1 MTIDP
6 SLPPIT
12 RLYQACEPLES
23 LHPDDPRWVDFDAV
37 RGEDNVVDSF
47 ARDIRRAR
55 ADGANVKL
63 FSGHRGVGKTS
74 ELFRLKALLE
84 KGGDGRP
91 GFVVVYCD
99 VSDKLDVNDLDFPD
113 LLVFVAAQLQ
123 QELAKMKLPGFTP
136 ATTYLKRAW
145 DDIRSMLGA
154 QVEFKEAELDTGFG
168 KLVMEL
174 RNRPISRA
182 LLREAVEKH
191 STSLLDAVNDLLG
204 SAKASA
210 IHAGHA
216 GLVLIVD
223 GLDKLVRRELEHGGN
238 THDRLFID
246 RSDQLAKLAVHTVYT
261 VPISLIYSPLIG
273 QLAQSVGDHTTPLSM
288 IRLRPH
294 RDAAITS
301 ASPGMQKMS
310 EMVAKRCAYVQVS
323 IMEAFDDLSTLEHLC
338 EMSGGH
344 PRHLLMFLQ
353 AACNELDDLPITRK
367 AAEKAVKRYAQ
378 SLTREVPDDAWPA
391 LRPFDTPQRDIP
403 KDELHQ
409 QMLFL
414 LYVFEYMNGEMWY
427 EVNPVLRT
435 VPRFHG

>member
-123 QELAKMKLPGFTP
+123 QQLADMQLPGFTP

-168 KLVMEL
+168 KLVMDL
-174 RNRPISRA
+174 RNRPTSRA
-182 LLREAVEKH
+182 LLRDAVEQH
-191 STSLLDAVNDLLG
+191 STSLLIAVNDLLG

-261 VPISLIYSPLIG
+261 VPISLIYSPRIG
-273 QLAQSVGDHTTPLSM
+273 QLEHSIGEHNTPVSM

-310 EMVAKRCAYVQVS
+310 EMVAKRCTYVQVTD
-323 IMEAFDDLSTLEHLC
+323 AFDAPSTLDYLC

-391 LRPFDTPQRDIP
+391 LRPFDTPRRDIP

-435 VPRFHG
+435 VPRFNG

>member
-182 LLREAVEKH
+182 LLRDAVEQH
-191 STSLLDAVNDLLG
+191 STSLLIAVNDLLG

-210 IHAGHA
+210 IQAGHA

-246 RSDQLAKLAVHTVYT
+246 RSEQLAALAVHTVYT
-261 VPISLIYSPLIG
+261 VPISLIYSPRIG
-273 QLAQSVGDHTTPLSM
+273 QLEHSIGEHNTPVSM

-310 EMVAKRCAYVQVS
+310 EMVAKRCTYVQVS
-323 IMEAFDDLSTLEHLC
+323 VMDAFDDLSTLEHLC

-353 AACNELDDLPITRK
+353 AACNELDDLPITRR

-435 VPRFHG
+435 VPRFNG

>member
-246 RSDQLAKLAVHTVYT
+246 RSEQLAALAVHTVYT
-261 VPISLIYSPLIG
+261 VPISLIYSPHIG
-273 QLAQSVGDHTTPLSM
+273 QLEHSIGEHNTPVSM

>member
-123 QELAKMKLPGFTP
+123 QQLAGMKLPGFTP

-246 RSDQLAKLAVHTVYT
+246 RSEQLAALAVHTVYT
-261 VPISLIYSPLIG
+261 VPISLIYSPRIG
-273 QLAQSVGDHTTPLSM
+273 QLEHSIGEHNTPVSM

-323 IMEAFDDLSTLEHLC
+323 VMDAFDNPSTLDYLC

-353 AACNELDDLPITRK
+353 AACNELDDLPITRR

-435 VPRFHG
+435 VPRFNG

>member
-294 RDAAITS
+294 RGAAITS

-323 IMEAFDDLSTLEHLC
+323 VMDAFDNPSTLDYLC

-353 AACNELDDLPITRK
+353 AACNELDDLPITRR

-403 KDELHQ
+403 KDELHK

-435 VPRFHG
+435 VPRFNG

>member
-123 QELAKMKLPGFTP
+123 QQLADMQLPGFTP

-145 DDIRSMLGA
+145 DDIR
-154 QVEFKEAELDTGFG
+154 
-168 KLVMEL
+168 
-174 RNRPISRA
+174 R
-182 LLREAVEKH
+182 
-191 STSLLDAVNDLLG
+191 
-204 SAKASA
+204 
-210 IHAGHA
+210 
-216 GLVLIVD
+216 
-223 GLDKLVRRELEHGGN
+223 
-238 THDRLFID
+238 DR
-246 RSDQLAKLAVHTVYT
+246 K
-261 VPISLIYSPLIG
+261 
-273 QLAQSVGDHTTPLSM
+273 SV
-288 IRLRPH
+288 
-294 RDAAITS
+294 
-301 ASPGMQKMS
+301 
-310 EMVAKRCAYVQVS
+310 V
-323 IMEAFDDLSTLEHLC
+323 
-338 EMSGGH
+338 
-344 PRHLLMFLQ
+344 
-353 AACNELDDLPITRK
+353 
-367 AAEKAVKRYAQ
+367 
-378 SLTREVPDDAWPA
+378 
-391 LRPFDTPQRDIP
+391 
-403 KDELHQ
+403 
-409 QMLFL
+409 
-414 LYVFEYMNGEMWY
+414 
-427 EVNPVLRT
+427 
-435 VPRFHG
+435 

>member
-23 LHPDDPRWVDFDAV
+23 LHPNDPRWVDFDAV

-182 LLREAVEKH
+182 LLRDAVEKH

-246 RSDQLAKLAVHTVYT
+246 RSEQLAALAVHTVYT
-261 VPISLIYSPLIG
+261 VPISLIYSPRIG
-273 QLAQSVGDHTTPLSM
+273 QLEHSIGEHNTPVSM

-323 IMEAFDDLSTLEHLC
+323 VMDAFDDLSTLDYLC

-435 VPRFHG
+435 VPRFRD

>member
-123 QELAKMKLPGFTP
+123 QQLADMQLPGFTP

-168 KLVMEL
+168 KLVMDL
-174 RNRPISRA
+174 RNRPTSRA
-182 LLREAVEKH
+182 LLRDAVEQH
-191 STSLLDAVNDLLG
+191 STSLLIAVNDLLG

-210 IHAGHA
+210 IQAGHA

-246 RSDQLAKLAVHTVYT
+246 RSEQLAALAVHTVYT
-261 VPISLIYSPLIG
+261 VPISLIYSPRIG
-273 QLAQSVGDHTTPLSM
+273 QLEHHRRTQHPGVDDPPAPASGRSHHLGVAGHAEDERDGRQALRLCPSLGHG
-288 IRLRPH
+288 RLRRP
-294 RDAAITS
+294 
-301 ASPGMQKMS
+301 Q
-310 EMVAKRCAYVQVS
+310 
-323 IMEAFDDLSTLEHLC
+323 
-338 EMSGGH
+338 H
-344 PRHLLMFLQ
+344 PRLFVRDERRPPAPPADVPAGRLQ
-353 AACNELDDLPITRK
+353 RARRPADHPQGRRK
-367 AAEKAVKRYAQ
+367 GRQ
-378 SLTREVPDDAWPA
+378 T
-391 LRPFDTPQRDIP
+391 LRP
-403 KDELHQ
+403 
-409 QMLFL
+409 
-414 LYVFEYMNGEMWY
+414 
-427 EVNPVLRT
+427 
-435 VPRFHG
+435 VPHPGGAR

>member
-168 KLVMEL
+168 KLVMDL
-174 RNRPISRA
+174 RNRPTSRA

-246 RSDQLAKLAVHTVYT
+246 RSEQLAALAVHTVYT

-323 IMEAFDDLSTLEHLC
+323 IMEAFDDLSTLDYLC

>member
-123 QELAKMKLPGFTP
+123 QQLADMQLPGFTP

-168 KLVMEL
+168 KLVMDL
-174 RNRPISRA
+174 RNRPTSRA
-182 LLREAVEKH
+182 LLRDAVEQH
-191 STSLLDAVNDLLG
+191 STSLLIAVNDLLG

-246 RSDQLAKLAVHTVYT
+246 RSEQLAALAVHTVYT
-261 VPISLIYSPLIG
+261 VPISLIYSPRIG
-273 QLAQSVGDHTTPLSM
+273 QLEHSIGEHNTPVSM

-403 KDELHQ
+403 KDELHK

-435 VPRFHG
+435 VPRFNG

>member
-123 QELAKMKLPGFTP
+123 QQLADMQLPGFTP

-168 KLVMEL
+168 KLVMDL
-174 RNRPISRA
+174 RNRPTSRA
-182 LLREAVEKH
+182 LLRDVTDEYE
-191 STSLLDAVNDLLG
+191 
-204 SAKASA
+204 
-210 IHAGHA
+210 
-216 GLVLIVD
+216 
-223 GLDKLVRRELEHGGN
+223 RE
-238 THDRLFID
+238 
-246 RSDQLAKLAVHTVYT
+246 
-261 VPISLIYSPLIG
+261 
-273 QLAQSVGDHTTPLSM
+273 
-288 IRLRPH
+288 RLR
-294 RDAAITS
+294 
-301 ASPGMQKMS
+301 Q
-310 EMVAKRCAYVQVS
+310 
-323 IMEAFDDLSTLEHLC
+323 
-338 EMSGGH
+338 
-344 PRHLLMFLQ
+344 
-353 AACNELDDLPITRK
+353 
-367 AAEKAVKRYAQ
+367 KAVKLSFFKAARSITGVTPAWGALTGIRPGKLAARLLEQGKTPAQ
-378 SLTREVPDDAWPA
+378 VSRILG
-391 LRPFDTPQRDIP
+391 DTY
-403 KDELHQ
+403 
-409 QMLFL
+409 
-414 LYVFEYMNGEMWY
+414 YVSPSQIGRAH
-427 EVNPVLRT
+427 V
-435 VPRFHG
+435 

>member
-246 RSDQLAKLAVHTVYT
+246 RSEQLAALAVHTVYT
-261 VPISLIYSPLIG
+261 VPISLIYSPRIG
-273 QLAQSVGDHTTPLSM
+273 QLEHSIGEHNTPVSM

-435 VPRFHG
+435 VPRFNG

>member
-23 LHPDDPRWVDFDAV
+23 LHPNDPRWVDFDAV

-123 QELAKMKLPGFTP
+123 QQLAGMKLPGFTP
-136 ATTYLKRAW
+136 ATTYLKRVW
-145 DDIRSMLGA
+145 DDIRGMLGA

-168 KLVMEL
+168 KLVMDL
-174 RNRPISRA
+174 RNRPTSRA
-182 LLREAVEKH
+182 LLRDAVEQH
-191 STSLLDAVNDLLG
+191 STSLLIAVNDLLG

-246 RSDQLAKLAVHTVYT
+246 RSEQLAALAVHTVYT
-261 VPISLIYSPLIG
+261 VPISLIYSPRIG
-273 QLAQSVGDHTTPLSM
+273 QLEHSIGEHNTPVSM

-294 RDAAITS
+294 RDEAITS
-301 ASPGMQKMS
+301 ESPGMKKMS
-310 EMVAKRCAYVQVS
+310 EMVAERCAYVQVTV
-323 IMEAFDDLSTLEHLC
+323 MDAFDDPSTLDYLC

-353 AACNELDDLPITRK
+353 AACNELDDLPITRR

-435 VPRFHG
+435 VPRFNG

>member
-1 MTIDP
+1 MTSDQ

-12 RLYQACEPLES
+12 RLFQVCDPLES
-23 LHPDDPRWVDFDAV
+23 LHPDDPRWVDFSEV
-37 RGEDNVVDSF
+37 RGEDNVVESF

-63 FSGHRGVGKTS
+63 FSGHRGIGKTS

-99 VSDKLDVNDLDFPD
+99 VSEKLDENDLDFPD

-123 QELAKMKLPGFTP
+123 QQLAGMGLPGFTV
-136 ATTYLKRAW
+136 ATTYLKRVW
-145 DDIRSMLGA
+145 DDIRGMLGA
-154 QVEFKEAELDTGFG
+154 QVELKEVELETGFA

-174 RNRPISRA
+174 RNRPTSRA
-182 LLREAVEKH
+182 LLRDAVEKH
-191 STSLLDAVNDLLG
+191 STSLLKAVNDLLG
-204 SAKASA
+204 SAKVSA
-210 IHAGHA
+210 NQAGRA
-216 GLVLIVD
+216 GLVLIID
-223 GLDKLVRRELEHGGN
+223 GLDKLVLRELENGGN

-246 RSDQLAKLAVHTVYT
+246 RSEQLAALAVHTVYT
-261 VPISLIYSPLIG
+261 VPISLIYSPRIG
-273 QLAQSVGDHTTPLSM
+273 QLEQSIGEHTTPLSM

-294 RDAAITS
+294 RDANITPD
-301 ASPGMQKMS
+301 SPGMQKMR
-310 EMVAKRCAYVQVS
+310 EMVAKRCDAAKLSVDD
-323 IMEAFDDLSTLEHLC
+323 AFDDVSIRDYLC

-344 PRHLLMFLQ
+344 PRHLLVFLR
-353 AACNELDDLPITRK
+353 AACGDLDTLPITRK
-367 AAEKAVKRYAQ
+367 AAERAVKRYAL
-378 SLTREVPDDAWPA
+378 SLTREVPDATWPA

-435 VPRFHG
+435 VPRFHD

>member
-123 QELAKMKLPGFTP
+123 QQLAGMKLPGFTA
-136 ATTYLKRAW
+136 ATTLLKRAW
-145 DDIRSMLGA
+145 DDIRGMLGA
-154 QVEFKEAELDTGFG
+154 QVELKEAELDTGFV

-204 SAKASA
+204 NAKVSATQT
-210 IHAGHA
+210 GRA

-246 RSDQLAKLAVHTVYT
+246 RSEQLAKLAVHTVYT
-261 VPISLIYSPLIG
+261 VPISLIYSPRIG
-273 QLAQSVGDHTTPLSM
+273 QLEHSIGEHNTPVSM

-294 RDAAITS
+294 RDAPITPN
-301 ASPGMQKMS
+301 SPGMQKMS

-403 KDELHQ
+403 KDELHK

-435 VPRFHG
+435 VPRFNG